1 MGGVALRRKSTDAK
15 SKAKKRAPA
24 SKPAAS
30 RARPVERIADY
41 KRRDEALALLLRS
54 TSGGMSAF
62 EAGAQ
67 ALATG
72 LGYRWAGV
80 GRFVDDGRQAE
91 LLAFWDTGVFGE
103 VFSYSLSGTPCG
115 EVAKKQRHCIFR
127 DKVAARFPDDPMLV
141 DMGAVSYQGEIYADA
156 DGRRLGFVFAA
167 NDRPERRKLGT
178 QRDFLGLVA
187 GWIGG
192 ELQRRSAEDALR
204 ASEQRLK
211 DIAEA
216 ASDWFWEMD
225 AELRFSYLSDRLK
238 TVTNIE
244 LDSVLGRTRREVASE
259 NAGERKWQRHL
270 ADLDAHRPF
279 RDFQYSI
286 ELADGSIRHLKT
298 SGKPIFD
305 TDGRFAGYRGTGSDI
320 TAEVEARERAERA
333 EIQLGHAI
341 DGTSEGFALFD
352 ADDRMVLCNER
363 FREIYADVADLYVTG
378 VAFEDIVREAARRGV
393 YAGDEDGLA
402 DYVAKRLERHRNPT
416 GAWEQVLS
424 NGQCVQVSER
434 RTEDGGV
441 VGVWTDITHL
451 KRQERELAEKSATLE
466 TIMQNIVQG
475 ISLVDKDLNL
485 LAFNP
490 RFLELL
496 EFPADRFHVGDNFEK
511 FVRYN
516 AERGEY
522 GPGDV
527 DDLVRERVEIARQ
540 FVPHCFERTRP
551 DGTVIEIRGEPLPD
565 GGGFVTAYT
574 DVTELRRN
582 ERALEEKSQLLGATL
597 DNMAQGLVVFDADLA
612 ILAANER
619 AAELLQLPDE
629 LLAPGASFAA
639 VIRHAADRGDYGPGD
654 ADAHYEKYLS
664 LTRSAGITQHQ
675 RELPDG
681 RILEIQGYPRPDGGF
696 VVTYTDVTEFKR
708 AEETL
713 ARLNEDLRANAEDL
727 ERSNGELEQF
737 AYVASH
743 DLQEPLRMVA
753 SYCQLLQRRYQDQ
766 LDEDANEFI
775 GFAVDGANR
784 MQRLINDLLAY
795 SRVGTQGKPLE
806 PTDCAEIVQQALM
819 NLRVA
824 IDESDARVT
833 TDQLPTL
840 PADATQL
847 VQLFQ
852 NLIGN
857 ALKFRAEIA
866 PEVHVGVRQVDGNWQ
881 FSVRDN
887 GIGIDP
893 QYAERIFMI
902 FQRLHGAGEYAGT
915 GIGLAVCKKI
925 VERHGGQI
933 WMESE
938 PGQGTT
944 FHFTLPT
951 EGAADE

>member
-1 MGGVALRRKSTDAK
+1 MGDVALRRKSASAK
-15 SKAKKRAPA
+15 SKAKKRMPA
-24 SKPAAS
+24 TKPAAS

-41 KRRDEALALLLRS
+41 RRRDQALALLLRS
-54 TSGGMSAF
+54 SSGGVSTF

-67 ALATG
+67 ALAMG

-80 GRFVDDGRQAE
+80 GRIVDDGRRAE
-91 LLAFWDTGVFGE
+91 LVAFWDTDAFGE
-103 VFSYSLSGTPCG
+103 LFSYPLAGTPCG
-115 EVAKKQRHCIFR
+115 DVAKKQRYCLFR
-127 DKVAARFPDDPMLV
+127 DDVAGRFPDDPMLA
-141 DMGAVSYQGEIYADA
+141 DLGAVSYQGEVYADD
-156 DGRRLGFVFAA
+156 DGRRLGYVFAA
-167 NDRPERRKLGT
+167 NDRPERRKLGA
-178 QRDFLGLVA
+178 QRDFVGLVA
-187 GWIGG
+187 GWVGG
-192 ELQRRSAEDALR
+192 ELQRRGAEEALR
-204 ASEQRLK
+204 ASQQRLM

-225 AELRFSYLSDRLK
+225 ADLRFSYLSERLT

-244 LDSVLGRTRREVASE
+244 TESVLGRTRREVATE
-259 NAGERKWQRHL
+259 NGTERKWRRHL

-279 RDFQYSI
+279 RDFQYSMV
-286 ELADGSIRHLKT
+286 LADGSVRHLKT

-305 TDGRFAGYRGTGSDI
+305 ADGAFAGYRGTGSDI

-333 EIQLGHAI
+333 EIQLQHAI

-352 ADDRMVLCNER
+352 AEDRMVLCNER

-378 VAFEDIVREAARRGV
+378 ARFEDIVREAARRGV
-393 YAGDEDGLA
+393 YASDENALEG
-402 DYVAKRLERHRNPT
+402 YVAERLARHGNPSGT
-416 GAWEQVLS
+416 WEQMLS

-441 VGVWTDITHL
+441 VGLWTDITHL
-451 KRQERELAEKSATLE
+451 KRQEQELAQKSATLE

-485 LAFNP
+485 LAFND

-496 EFPADRFHVGDNFEK
+496 EFPGDRFHTGDPFEK
-511 FVRYN
+511 FIRYN

-527 DDLVRERVEIARQ
+527 DELVRERVEIAKR
-540 FVPHCFERTRP
+540 FEPHCFERSRP
-551 DGTVIEIRGEPLPD
+551 DGTVIEVRGKPLS

-597 DNMAQGLVVFDADLA
+597 DNMAQGLVVFDADLT

-619 AAELLQLPDE
+619 AAQLLQLPAE
-629 LLAPGASFAA
+629 LLAVGASFSA

-654 ADAHYEKYLS
+654 ADALYEKYRS
-664 LTRSAGITQHQ
+664 LTRSSGITQHQ

-681 RILEIQGYPRPDGGF
+681 CILEIQGYPRPDGGF
-696 VVTYTDVTEFKR
+696 VATYTDVTEFKR

-795 SRVGTQGKPLE
+795 SRVGTRGKPLE
-806 PTDCAEIVQQALM
+806 PTDLGQVYEQTLL

-824 IDESDARVT
+824 IEESAAEVT
-833 TDQLPTL
+833 ADPLPTL
-840 PADATQL
+840 PADTTQL
-847 VQLFQ
+847 AQLFQ

-857 ALKFRAEIA
+857 AIKFRTEAA
-866 PEVHVGVRQVDGNWQ
+866 PVIHVGARQSDGNWV
-881 FSVRDN
+881 FSVSDN

-944 FHFTLPT
+944 FFFTLPT